1 MSAKSKV
8 TTKRCFIVSVGYGQK
23 IVLPFTKASM
33 DLLEQ
38 LEPLQLHDTHYVD
51 GYGYVYYRSRKP
63 VVDVEEIEIFDEPE
77 VDDQLEALI
86 KYFKP
91 KPDLDEL
98 LAEAAE

>member
-8 TTKRCFIVSVGYGQK
+8 TTRRCFIMNFGYGPK
-23 IVLPFTKASM
+23 LVLPFTKSSM

-38 LEPLQLHDTHYVD
+38 LDAIDLHDCHYVD
-51 GYGYVYYRSRKP
+51 ARGYVYYRARKP
-63 VVDVEEIEIFDEPE
+63 TLDVMEIEIFDDPE
-77 VDDQLEALI
+77 AESQLDAVI
-86 KYFKP
+86 NYFKP